1 MNNLVKMYTAHGGLY
16 IDTDQ
21 LLRGRKLLTIYTPRG
36 NRLSDAGA
44 TRKIREQASYGVHT
58 DNLFA
63 SQELADA
70 ASDKVWRE
78 LFGENA
84 LTAKQLS
91 GREHLPV
98 TA

>member
-1 MNNLVKMYTAHGGLY
+1 MSNLVKMYTAHGGLY

-21 LLRGRKLLTIYTPRG
+21 LLRGRKLLTIYTSRA

-44 TRKIREQASYGVHT
+44 TRKIREQASYGVNT

-70 ASDKVWRE
+70 ASDKIWRE
-78 LFGENA
+78 LYGENA
-84 LTAKQLS
+84 LTTKQLRD
-91 GREHLPV
+91 RELPLV